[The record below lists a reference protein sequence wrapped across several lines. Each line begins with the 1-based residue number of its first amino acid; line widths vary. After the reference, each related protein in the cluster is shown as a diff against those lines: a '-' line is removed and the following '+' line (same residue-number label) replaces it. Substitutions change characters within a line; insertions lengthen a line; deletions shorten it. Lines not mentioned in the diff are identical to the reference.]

1 MNAALAT
8 ACRAERQSA
17 GRCGWN
23 WWWVQR
29 RAVRGRWVCWAGVYI
44 TIRKGCVTADSD
56 KEERLFGDLLGYLM
70 GDLFLL
76 GLIFCS
82 VFLIYVM

>member
-1 MNAALAT
+1 M
-8 ACRAERQSA
+8 CR
-17 GRCGWN
+17 
-23 WWWVQR
+23 
-29 RAVRGRWVCWAGVYI
+29 AGVYI

-82 VFLIYVM
+82 GFLIYVM